1 MPPACR
7 RKLMGTAALML
18 ALLLP
23 GVLRAQSGSPDLIVT
38 VRDVAGSPLPGL
50 RVQLHAEVGGP
61 ALADTITDA
70 LGQATFSGVTV
81 AQVRVVV
88 SGPLPDG
95 TPLIHPDRD
104 AAGIVLFLGP
114 PPTRLDLRVE
124 PSGML
129 VPDPA
134 TMIELPASTTTARA
148 TPRTAPRFV
157 TTPASAITAATAA
170 PLFTPTTPTGAAV
183 AAPAPPSARRWLGWG
198 MAGVVV
204 AGLALAIAALRR
216 RHL

>member
-104 AAGIVLFLGP
+104 AAGIVLFPGL
-114 PPTRLDLRVE
+114 
-124 PSGML
+124 
-129 VPDPA
+129 
-134 TMIELPASTTTARA
+134 
-148 TPRTAPRFV
+148 
-157 TTPASAITAATAA
+157 AIVATA
-170 PLFTPTTPTGAAV
+170 L
-183 AAPAPPSARRWLGWG
+183 SLQLLGDG
-198 MAGVVV
+198 IRD
-204 AGLALAIAALRR
+204 LLDPRLRGTR
-216 RHL
+216 